1 MVCGDA
7 QCPHPMEDS
16 MKTSLLRTIWSVVE
30 ETPAYFFQQVSVNEQ
45 VRLLLQQVENRVI
58 LSAPERAETQQY
70 LSDRGTLIREMSL
83 EQVM

>member
-1 MVCGDA
+1 
-7 QCPHPMEDS
+7 

-70 LSDRGTLIREMSL
+70 LSDRGTLMREMSL

>member
-1 MVCGDA
+1 
-7 QCPHPMEDS
+7 